1 MNRREQMLLLAVLAI
16 IAGYGFVTLVNRVFL
31 RPFDTQQA
39 QIAALKTDIASKRRQ
54 MDEALKDRAE
64 LAQWEKSSLP
74 GDVQIAQGLY
84 QEFLL
89 QLMKDCRIDDGVLT
103 AGKTQRGKY
112 FTRVPFTVTGKASLE
127 NLTDLLYRFYQPDL
141 LHQIRRATVRRTR
154 EGSGGK
160 LDLMLVVEGLAL
172 HTAAVREDL
181 LDDQRR
187 SSGQLLAGAP
197 RETFQLISRKNIFE
211 PYRETPPP
219 RQDTPRPRDPEPDAA
234 RYVHYTGF
242 TQSGDGP
249 EAWLYNRLTNES
261 RIVRPGDSFNFG
273 GVKARLTNV
282 GPSVITI
289 ESDSKT
295 WNLRLGKSLRDM
307 QAASLVPVADTP
319 AVNGAAAPA
328 VNGATTEVKEPA
340 KDKNEAAGP

>member
-1 MNRREQMLLLAVLAI
+1 MNRREQKLLLAVLAI
-16 IAGYGFVTLVNRVFL
+16 IAGYGLVTLVNRALL
-31 RPFDTQQA
+31 RPLDAQQTQV
-39 QIAALKTDIASKRRQ
+39 AALKKDVASKRRQ

-64 LAQWEKSSLP
+64 LAEWEKSSLP

-89 QLMKDCRIDDGVLT
+89 QLMKDCRIDEGVLT

-112 FTRVPFTVTGKASLE
+112 FTRVPFTITGKTSLE
-127 NLTDLLYRFYQPDL
+127 NVTDFLYRFYQPDL
-141 LHQIRRATVRRTR
+141 LHQIRSATIRRTR
-154 EGSGGK
+154 EGSGGR
-160 LDLMLVVEGLAL
+160 LDVTLVVEGLAM
-172 HTAAVREDL
+172 HSAPAREELIDG
-181 LDDQRR
+181 DRR

-211 PYRETPPP
+211 PYRDPPP
-219 RQDTPRPRDPEPDAA
+219 PTRPSPPPTREPEPDAA

-261 RIVRPGDSFNFG
+261 RVVRPGDSFDFG
-273 GVKARLTNV
+273 GIKATV
-282 GPSVITI
+282 THVVPSEITI

-307 QAASLVPVADTP
+307 QAARGTAPVADAP
-319 AVNGAAAPA
+319 ATNGAAVEA
-328 VNGATTEVKEPA
+328 KEPA
-340 KDKNEAAGP
+340 KEKDEPAGP